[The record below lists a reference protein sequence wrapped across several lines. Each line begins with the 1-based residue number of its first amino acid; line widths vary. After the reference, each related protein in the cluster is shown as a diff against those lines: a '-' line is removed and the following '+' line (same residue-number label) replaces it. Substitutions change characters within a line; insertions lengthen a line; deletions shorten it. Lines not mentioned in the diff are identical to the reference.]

1 MMEEKS
7 EIQVTSLKDLFG
19 DYIISNEEVQ
29 QTGDN
34 ESPDK
39 ELKVIRKWNLE
50 FNEVFLNN
58 EEKDYLDKF
67 YFIKINDYTPVLR
80 NCMNYTIPRY
90 GGYLNPMLFIKCDE
104 PNQIPIE
111 YPEENKYGYFIIK
124 GIEDSYSLFVC
135 FENTIDIKVE
145 SVDGTNRL
153 LALHGWYLV
162 EGDINI
168 VIGDKYEY

>member
-1 MMEEKS
+1 
-7 EIQVTSLKDLFG
+7 
-19 DYIISNEEVQ
+19 
-29 QTGDN
+29 
-34 ESPDK
+34 
-39 ELKVIRKWNLE
+39 
-50 FNEVFLNN
+50 
-58 EEKDYLDKF
+58 
-67 YFIKINDYTPVLR
+67 
-80 NCMNYTIPRY
+80 MNYTIPRY

>member
-7 EIQVTSLKDLFG
+7 EIQVTRLKGLFG

-58 EEKDYLDKF
+58 EEK
-67 YFIKINDYTPVLR
+67 
-80 NCMNYTIPRY
+80 
-90 GGYLNPMLFIKCDE
+90 GLF
-104 PNQIPIE
+104 
-111 YPEENKYGYFIIK
+111 G
-124 GIEDSYSLFVC
+124 
-135 FENTIDIKVE
+135 
-145 SVDGTNRL
+145 
-153 LALHGWYLV
+153 
-162 EGDINI
+162 
-168 VIGDKYEY
+168 

>member
-1 MMEEKS
+1 
-7 EIQVTSLKDLFG
+7 
-19 DYIISNEEVQ
+19 
-29 QTGDN
+29 
-34 ESPDK
+34 
-39 ELKVIRKWNLE
+39 
-50 FNEVFLNN
+50 
-58 EEKDYLDKF
+58 
-67 YFIKINDYTPVLR
+67 
-80 NCMNYTIPRY
+80 MNYTIPRY

-153 LALHGWYLV
+153 LALHRWYLV

-168 VIGDKYEY
+168 VIGDKYEYKS